1 MTNKEISRAL
11 KLIASLGELH
21 DENPFKLKSFTNAA
35 FNVDRAGDALEGKT
49 LEELIQIPGIGKS
62 IAQVILDIIHTGTTT
77 DLAHYASITPAGVI
91 EMLGIKGIGP
101 KKVAT
106 IWKEL
111 GIESPG
117 ELLYACH
124 ENRLVELK
132 GFGAKTQESIKI
144 ALEYRL
150 ANQGK
155 YHYAEAETVA
165 NELIRLIHEQDDSL
179 QIAFTGELRRFMEV
193 IENIE
198 VLFVSNVHELEL
210 ILQQIP
216 SLQIESVLEDSI
228 VVKFAEKYS
237 MYLICCEED
246 QYEREQLLRTGPP
259 EHLEELDLDPEEPV
273 ESETS
278 FYEERGFPF
287 ILPELRDLPVDN
299 AASIDIEKLVVWK
312 DIRGILHN
320 HSTYSDGANT
330 LEEMAIACRDLGME
344 YLGICDH
351 SKSAFYAGGLS
362 IEKVIQQ
369 HKEID
374 QLNLKLGP
382 FKIFKGIESDILS
395 DGSLDYPNEILA
407 SFDLVVASVHSIL
420 NMDVD
425 RATSRLITA
434 IENPYTTILGHPTGR
449 LLLSRKGYPI
459 DHKKV
464 IDACAANG
472 VIMELNAHPYRL
484 DIDWRWIPYCIEK
497 GVQISINPDAHR
509 KEGYTDMQYGINVAR
524 KAGLTHD
531 CLFNSKSLPE
541 MQSFLSSKVNT
552 QLRNS

>member
-11 KLIASLGELH
+11 KLIAALGELH
-21 DENPFKLKSFTNAA
+21 DENPFKLKSYTNAS
-35 FNVDRAGDALEGKT
+35 FNVDRAGEALEGKS
-49 LEELIQIPGIGKS
+49 LEQLLQIPGIGKG
-62 IAQVILDIIHTGTTT
+62 IAQVILDLLTTGTTS
-77 DLAHYASITPAGVI
+77 DLQEYVAKTPAGVV

-132 GFGAKTQESIKI
+132 GFGAKTQASIQV

-155 YHYAEAETVA
+155 FHFAEAETVA
-165 NELIRLIHEQDDSL
+165 NEIIRLLHQQDDAL
-179 QIAFTGELRRFMEV
+179 TIDVTGELRRKMEI
-193 IENIE
+193 IETPE
-198 VLFVSNVHELEL
+198 LLVETTPHELEL
-210 ILQQIP
+210 LLQRIPEIQIT
-216 SLQIESVLEDSI
+216 STLEDSI
-228 VVKFAEKYS
+228 IIKVAEKYS
-237 MYLICCEED
+237 FYLICCDDD
-246 QYEREQLLRTGPP
+246 QWEREQLLRTGPP
-259 EHLEELDLDPEEPV
+259 EHLDSLDLDPEEPV
-273 ESETS
+273 SSESE
-278 FYEERGFPF
+278 FYKERGFPY
-287 ILPELRDLPVDN
+287 ILPELRDLPIEQAAAIDN
-299 AASIDIEKLVVWK
+299 EQLVKWE

-330 LEEMAIACRDLGME
+330 LKDMAIACRDLGME

-362 IEKVIQQ
+362 IEKVQQQ
-369 HKEID
+369 HAEIEK
-374 QLNLKLGP
+374 LNAELGP
-382 FKIFKGIESDILS
+382 FRIFKGIESDILS
-395 DGSLDYPNEILA
+395 DGSLDYPDEILA
-407 SFDLVVASVHSIL
+407 SFDFVVASVHSIL
-420 NMDVD
+420 NMDID
-425 RATSRLITA
+425 RATQRLITA
-434 IENPYTTILGHPTGR
+434 IENPFTRILGHPTGR

-484 DIDWRWIPYCIEK
+484 DIDWRWIPYCLEK
-497 GVQISINPDAHR
+497 GVPISINPDAHR
-509 KEGYTDMQYGINVAR
+509 VEGYMDMQYGINVAR
-524 KAGLTHD
+524 KGGLTKAA
-531 CLFNSKSLPE
+531 LFNGKSLSE
-541 MQSFLSSKVNT
+541 MEAYLKK
-552 QLRNS
+552 

>member
-1 MTNKEISRAL
+1 MIMTNKEISRAL

-35 FNVDRAGDALEGKT
+35 FNVDRAGEVLEGKS
-49 LEELIQIPGIGKS
+49 LEELLLIPGIGKS
-62 IAQVILDIIHTGTTT
+62 IAQQILDLQNTGTTA
-77 DLAHYASITPAGVI
+77 DLSHYASITPAGVI

-111 GIESPG
+111 AIESPG

-132 GFGAKTQESIKI
+132 GFGAKTQESIRI

-155 YHYAEAETVA
+155 MHFAEAETVA
-165 NELIRLIHEQDDSL
+165 HEIIRLLIKHDDAL
-179 QIAFTGELRRFMEV
+179 TIAFTGELRRNMEV
-193 IENIE
+193 IEMPELLVI
-198 VLFVSNVHELEL
+198 STPPELEI
-210 ILQQIP
+210 ILRCIPEIQITD
-216 SLQIESVLEDSI
+216 VLEDSI
-228 VVKFAEKYS
+228 IIQLAEQYRF
-237 MYLICCEED
+237 YLICCDED
-246 QYEREQLLRTGPP
+246 QWEREQLIRTGPP
-259 EHLEELDLDPEEPV
+259 NHLHELDLDPEEPIST
-273 ESETS
+273 EMA
-278 FYEERGFPF
+278 FYTERGLPY
-287 ILPELRDLPVDN
+287 ILPELRDLPIND
-299 AASIDIEKLVVWK
+299 AAAIDPATLVQWD
-312 DIRGILHN
+312 DIHGILHN

-362 IEKVIQQ
+362 IEKVQQQ
-369 HKEID
+369 HAEIEKM
-374 QLNLKLGP
+374 NAKMWP
-382 FKIFKGIESDILS
+382 FKILKGIESDILS
-395 DGSLDYPNEILA
+395 DGSLDYPDEILA
-407 SFDLVVASVHSIL
+407 TFDLVVASVHSIL
-420 NMDVD
+420 QMDID
-425 RATSRLITA
+425 RATHRLITA

-459 DHKKV
+459 DYKKV

-484 DIDWRWIPYCIEK
+484 DIDWRWIPYCLEK
-497 GVQISINPDAHR
+497 GVPISINPDAHR
-509 KEGYTDMQYGINVAR
+509 KEGYTDMHYGINVAR
-524 KAGLTHD
+524 KGGLTKEF
-531 CLFNSKSLPE
+531 LFNGKSLSE
-541 MQSFLSSKVNT
+541 MTAYLSK
-552 QLRNS
+552 

>member
-35 FNVDRAGDALEGKT
+35 FNVDRAGEALEGKT
-49 LEELIQIPGIGKS
+49 IEELVKIPGIGKS
-62 IAQVILDIIHTGTTT
+62 IAQVILDIQLTGTTS
-77 DLAHYASITPAGVI
+77 DLTHYASITPAGVI

-132 GFGAKTQESIKI
+132 GFGVKTQETIKA

-150 ANQGK
+150 TNLGK
-155 YHYAEAETVA
+155 FHFAEAETAA
-165 NELIRLIHEQDDSL
+165 NELIRLLHKQDDSL
-179 QIAFTGELRRFMEV
+179 QISYTGELRRLMEIIETIELLV
-193 IENIE
+193 ISDLN
-198 VLFVSNVHELEL
+198 ELE
-210 ILQQIP
+210 IL
-216 SLQIESVLEDSI
+216 LQIIPEIQIDSVLEDSI
-228 VVKFAEKYS
+228 IIKLAEKYTI
-237 MYLICCEED
+237 YLICCEED
-246 QYEREQLLRTGPP
+246 SFERELLLRTGPP

-273 ESETS
+273 VSETS

-287 ILPELRDLPVDN
+287 ILPELRDLPIDD

-362 IEKVIQQ
+362 IEKVVQQ

-374 QLNLKLGP
+374 QLNLKLSP

-395 DGSLDYPNEILA
+395 DGSLDYPDEILA
-407 SFDLVVASVHSIL
+407 SFDLVVASIHSIL
-420 NMDVD
+420 NMDLD

-459 DHKKV
+459 DYKKV

-484 DIDWRWIPYCIEK
+484 DIDWRWIPYCLEK

-509 KEGYTDMQYGINVAR
+509 KEGYTDIQYGINVAR
-524 KAGLTHD
+524 KGGLTRD
-531 CLFNSKSLPE
+531 SLFNSKSLSE
-541 MQSFLSSKVNT
+541 METFLSTKVNT
-552 QLRNS
+552 QNRNS

>member
-21 DENPFKLKSFTNAA
+21 DENPFKLKSYTNAS
-35 FNVDRAGDALEGKT
+35 FNVDRAGEALEGKS
-49 LEELIQIPGIGKS
+49 LEQLLQIPGIGKG
-62 IAQVILDIIHTGTTT
+62 IAQVILDLLTTGTTS
-77 DLAHYASITPAGVI
+77 DLQEYVAKTPAGVV

-132 GFGAKTQESIKI
+132 GFGAKTQASIQV

-155 YHYAEAETVA
+155 FHFAEAETVA
-165 NELIRLIHEQDDSL
+165 NEIIRLLHQQDDAL
-179 QIAFTGELRRFMEV
+179 TIDVTGELRRKMEI
-193 IENIE
+193 IETPE
-198 VLFVSNVHELEL
+198 LLVETTPHELEL
-210 ILQQIP
+210 LLQRIPEIQIT
-216 SLQIESVLEDSI
+216 STLEDSI
-228 VVKFAEKYS
+228 IIKVAEKYS
-237 MYLICCEED
+237 FYLICCDDD
-246 QYEREQLLRTGPP
+246 QWEREQLLRTGPP
-259 EHLEELDLDPEEPV
+259 EHLDSLDLDPEEPV
-273 ESETS
+273 SSESE
-278 FYEERGFPF
+278 FYKERGFPY
-287 ILPELRDLPVDN
+287 ILPELRDLPIEE
-299 AASIDIEKLVVWK
+299 AAAIDTEQLVKWE

-330 LEEMAIACRDLGME
+330 LKEMAIACRDLGME

-362 IEKVIQQ
+362 IEKVQQQ
-369 HKEID
+369 HAEIEK
-374 QLNLKLGP
+374 LNAELGP
-382 FKIFKGIESDILS
+382 FRIFKGIESDILS
-395 DGSLDYPNEILA
+395 DGSLDYPDEILA
-407 SFDLVVASVHSIL
+407 SFDIVVASVHSIL
-420 NMDVD
+420 NMDID
-425 RATSRLITA
+425 RATQRLITA
-434 IENPYTTILGHPTGR
+434 IENPFTSILGHPTGR

-484 DIDWRWIPYCIEK
+484 DIDWRWIPYCLEK
-497 GVQISINPDAHR
+497 GVPISINPDAHR
-509 KEGYTDMQYGINVAR
+509 VEGYMDMQYGINVAR
-524 KAGLTHD
+524 KGGLTKAD
-531 CLFNSKSLPE
+531 LFNAKSLSE
-541 MQSFLSSKVNT
+541 MEAYLKK
-552 QLRNS
+552 